1 MPENGCVSGCAPNR
15 KCRGRRPRSFLQPA
29 LTIGLVLSGSLSGRA
44 VFRERYREVSSGSR
58 MREARLSGSTSGM
71 WKRSM
76 VRIMRH
82 RLTKGP
88 ETDRPS
94 PNHRATSRL
103 YRSIRR
109 SDRPEGTSSSGIFC
123 ATTLTFWNGRF
134 RASLPF
140 VFSEIEGMIC
150 EGFPNS
156 IGGDLGGSAVSKGS
170 RRRSMFNTLFE
181 TWPVRFPPE
190 LNFGS
195 VTGCLA
201 ITTSVTAGHRLRNRD
216 RADWQVYPR
225 YPSAN
230 GSE

>member
-1 MPENGCVSGCAPNR
+1 MDGHGSGSASRCARINQSSAERAGSLAVNAAAFPV
-15 KCRGRRPRSFLQPA
+15 QV
-29 LTIGLVLSGSLSGRA
+29 GLGSVLSG
-44 VFRERYREVSSGSR
+44 
-58 MREARLSGSTSGM
+58 
-71 WKRSM
+71 
-76 VRIMRH
+76 
-82 RLTKGP
+82 
-88 ETDRPS
+88 
-94 PNHRATSRL
+94 
-103 YRSIRR
+103 
-109 SDRPEGTSSSGIFC
+109 FC
-123 ATTLTFWNGRF
+123 CAITLTFWNGRF

-156 IGGDLGGSAVSKGS
+156 SGGDLGGSAVSKGS

-190 LNFGS
+190 LNSGS

-225 YPSAN
+225 HPSAN
-230 GSE
+230 SSE